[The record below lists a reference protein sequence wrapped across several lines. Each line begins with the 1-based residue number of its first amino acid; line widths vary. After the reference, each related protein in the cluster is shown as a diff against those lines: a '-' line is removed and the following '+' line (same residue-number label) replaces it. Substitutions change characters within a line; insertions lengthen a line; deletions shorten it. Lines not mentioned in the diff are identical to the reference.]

1 MNEHPLVTL
10 IRGKLPDSTRP
21 FSIIADLEAH
31 PGRGDEVARA
41 AAGTQAIR
49 LTRLEP
55 GCVAYDMYRDAGAPD
70 HFVMYECWR
79 NLDALTA
86 HLATAHFAAA
96 GTALSGLLVKTP
108 VFRVLTSI
116 GENT

>member
-1 MNEHPLVTL
+1 MTEHPLVTL
-10 IRGKLPDSTRP
+10 IRGKLADSTRP

-31 PGRGDEVARA
+31 PGRGDEVAA
-41 AAGTQAIR
+41 AATGTQAIR

-55 GCVAYDMYRDAGAPD
+55 GCDAYDMYRDAGAPD

-79 NLDALTA
+79 NLDALAA

-96 GTALSGLLVKTP
+96 GAAISGLMVKTP

-116 GENT
+116 GERP